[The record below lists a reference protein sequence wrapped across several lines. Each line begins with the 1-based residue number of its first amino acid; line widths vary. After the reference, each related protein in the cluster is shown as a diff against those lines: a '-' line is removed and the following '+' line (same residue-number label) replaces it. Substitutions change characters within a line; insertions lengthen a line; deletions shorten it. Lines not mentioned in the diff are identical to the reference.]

1 MWLRLAEGMDVDCL
15 HAAVATTTDAAAT
28 VARSDAS
35 TKWCAQLST
44 DSHDIAYSVAAPDS
58 FSKARTEHSL
68 ADSGAVHC
76 AHRNDCLV

>member
-15 HAAVATTTDAAAT
+15 HAAVTTTTDAAAT

-35 TKWCAQLST
+35 TKWCAQRGT
-44 DSHDIAYSVAAPDS
+44 DSLAIAFVVAAPDS
-58 FSKARTEHSL
+58 FSNGRTEHSL